1 MKSTFLKKWLP
12 IVGISFLI
20 PIIISLI
27 LGTPITQALV
37 ASGLTVLLV
46 VTGLMFRSYGRE
58 RERNSGFENP

>member
-27 LGTPITQALV
+27 LGTAITQALV

-46 VTGLMFRSYGRE
+46 VTGLVFRSYGRE
-58 RERNSGFENP
+58 RERKSGFENP